1 MDKEKEKKTITL
13 GDMDGIKK
21 IFDLNYQAYNTF
33 SGSLGEIFDKG
44 LKIYKKNML
53 MIIGILELRLWL
65 LIDWLNWENF

>member
-13 GDMDGIKK
+13 GDMEK

-53 MIIGILELRLWL
+53 MIIGILEGVRV
-65 LIDWLNWENF
+65 DNQYE

>member
-21 IFDLNYQAYNTF
+21 IFDLNYQSYNTF

-53 MIIGILELRLWL
+53 MIIGILEGVRV
-65 LIDWLNWENF
+65 DNQYG

>member
-1 MDKEKEKKTITL
+1 MDKEKEKKMITSE
-13 GDMDGIKK
+13 DMNGIKK

-53 MIIGILELRLWL
+53 MIIGILEGVRV
-65 LIDWLNWENF
+65 DN

>member
-33 SGSLGEIFDKG
+33 SGSKGEIFDKG

-53 MIIGILELRLWL
+53 MIIGILEGVRV
-65 LIDWLNWENF
+65 DNQYG